1 MVCVTDQ
8 EVRVR
13 YHSSQDWAPPV
24 SPGMW
29 FANSTASDAADG
41 SFPDLLSAAVRC
53 VPIAL

>member
-29 FANSTASDAADG
+29 FADSTASDAADG
-41 SFPDLLSAAVRC
+41 SFPDLPSAAVRC